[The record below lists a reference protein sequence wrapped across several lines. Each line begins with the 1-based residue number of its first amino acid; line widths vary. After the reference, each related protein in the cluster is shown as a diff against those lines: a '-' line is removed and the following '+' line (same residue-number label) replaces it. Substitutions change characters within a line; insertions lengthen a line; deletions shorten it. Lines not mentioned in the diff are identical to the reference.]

1 MSNLREEAVQAGR
14 LIQFALQPKA
24 MPFEEPEY
32 RDLLR
37 QYEDRADFRSL
48 VQGIVEGLGLVVL
61 LVNERGL
68 FWVRMMS
75 RYLRKVRSAFRGSQV
90 SGDDRL
96 LDGLI
101 GLAIA
106 ATLFP
111 RQRDLEDDVLAA
123 RPPLTITDVDSTLRE
138 LVEALKQQQPT
149 EPDADAD
156 RVDQGLWEA
165 WQVYES
171 RPSHRR
177 TGTGRASANS
187 TFRIIEQHLDRLCEL
202 GCFTARRHC
211 EPVRYRPTLRYQ
223 VLVQEL
229 AATYL
234 YRRVQEALQSGG
246 EESRQADTARTA
258 AVGG

>member
-1 MSNLREEAVQAGR
+1 MSNLREEAARAGR

-24 MPFEEPEY
+24 MPFDEPEY

-48 VQGIVEGLGLVVL
+48 VQGMAEGLGLTIL
-61 LVNERGL
+61 LASERGL
-68 FWVRMMS
+68 FLGPRDDSVFAQTPS
-75 RYLRKVRSAFRGSQV
+75 EFRGPQV

-101 GLAIA
+101 ELAIA

-123 RPPLTITDVDSTLRE
+123 RPPVTIADVDGTLRE
-138 LVEALKQQQPT
+138 LVEAIKQQQPT

-156 RVDQGLWEA
+156 RLDQGLWEA

-177 TGTGRASANS
+177 TGTGRASSNS

-202 GCFTARRHC
+202 GCFTAERQG

-229 AATYL
+229 AATHL
-234 YRRVQEALQSGG
+234 YRRVQEALQPDGG
-246 EESRQADTARTA
+246 EAHRTEFERSSA
-258 AVGG
+258 PGG